1 MNCSDIGGGLLL
13 VPQLTPAAAPAD
25 GWRLFSYFV
34 AQAAN

>member
-13 VPQLTPAAAPAD
+13 VPQFTPAD